1 MRDTMEFSVLET
13 FLVEWKHVLPRSF
26 AACRPALETFLVE
39 WKRRFLLCRRL
50 QRPNLETFLS
60 GMETLRLEP
69 STHVEGAP

>member
-26 AACRPALETFLVE
+26 AACRPALETFL
-39 WKRRFLLCRRL
+39 
-50 QRPNLETFLS
+50 S